1 MKGAFEK
8 GIIDDALHV
17 PDRDSVEMVREIN
30 VSLCLFVRS
39 FVSIGFEPRKRDTSH
54 IFALG
59 LGGLKFVTDFYI
71 ISSDCLRCFIFFTKK
86 AFSSVHL
93 QD

>member
-30 VSLCLFVRS
+30 VSLCLFVR
-39 FVSIGFEPRKRDTSH
+39 
-54 IFALG
+54 L
-59 LGGLKFVTDFYI
+59 
-71 ISSDCLRCFIFFTKK
+71 
-86 AFSSVHL
+86 
-93 QD
+93 

>member
-30 VSLCLFVRS
+30 VSL
-39 FVSIGFEPRKRDTSH
+39 IMGYISH
-54 IFALG
+54 IFA

-71 ISSDCLRCFIFFTKK
+71 ISSDCLRCFIYFTKK